1 MITNYKIVCL
11 VQFNKIEFES
21 SAILAL
27 SATVVLTSLVVPV
40 ELFRDKLSE
49 SDRADDSSEYVV
61 YQGPRRPPSAF
72 ADAGLL
78 ALGPRHAG
86 GARRGRVCVFGGPCS
101 LPDPTQLPLPV
112 RAVIQRSNYFSGP
125 LQNGTQ
131 LAHIVLG
138 SSTVTAPIQD
148 RANGVGVG
156 SQRVGRSRGTGG
168 RP

>member
-1 MITNYKIVCL
+1 MLRSGLFCAL
-11 VQFNKIEFES
+11 VPHFNLYNPALPPRLDVAE
-21 SAILAL
+21 LAGVAVQSEDAL
-27 SATVVLTSLVVPV
+27 DVLLRVVIG
-40 ELFRDKLSE
+40 
-49 SDRADDSSEYVV
+49 ADDSSEYVV

-86 GARRGRVCVFGGPCS
+86 GARGGRVCVFGGPCS

-131 LAHIVLG
+131 LAQCRR
-138 SSTVTAPIQD
+138 TAEMWMVS
-148 RANGVGVG
+148 A
-156 SQRVGRSRGTGG
+156 
-168 RP
+168 